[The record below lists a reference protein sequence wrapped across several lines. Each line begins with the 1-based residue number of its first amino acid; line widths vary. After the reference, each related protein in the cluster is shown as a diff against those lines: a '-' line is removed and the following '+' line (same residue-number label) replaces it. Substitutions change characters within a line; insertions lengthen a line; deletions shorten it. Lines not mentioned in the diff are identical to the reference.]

1 MKLGKELVA
10 KFKDRF
16 PSAMECLEK
25 ALPQAIT
32 CLKFPKSH
40 RKRISSS
47 NLIERLFGEGK
58 RRTKVIPRFPTE
70 KSCLTL
76 FYATLIDSSKRWY
89 GVRMSI
95 DIMQEL
101 DKLWEKVIPEKDNS
115 ALSAVTKEFPVEDQV
130 LAGR

>member
-1 MKLGKELVA
+1 M
-10 KFKDRF
+10 RF
-16 PSAMECLEK
+16 PVSKILNLLAAGMDPNEIIQDYPYLEK
-25 ALPQAIT
+25 ALPQVIA

-40 RKRISSS
+40 RKKISSS

-89 GVRMSI
+89 GVRMSVE
-95 DIMQEL
+95 IMQEL
-101 DKLWEKVIPEKDNS
+101 DKLWKKVMPEKEKGVS
-115 ALSAVTKEFPVEDQV
+115 SKVVKEELV
-130 LAGR
+130 AA

>member
-1 MKLGKELVA
+1 
-10 KFKDRF
+10 
-16 PSAMECLEK
+16 MECLEK
-25 ALPQAIT
+25 ALPEVIT

-40 RKRISSS
+40 RKKISSS

-95 DIMQEL
+95 NIMQEL
-101 DKLWEKVIPEKDNS
+101 DNLWDKVLLERDKIAKKP
-115 ALSAVTKEFPVEDQV
+115 LVVGQV
-130 LAGR
+130 LVGR